1 MNLLLSTFYWLPI
14 TLGKT
19 RTGLSYLPC
28 SPGTPPGPLLGP
40 HLDPIWIS
48 SWTPPQPQTPPE
60 SHLDPTWG
68 PPGTTLPLTHQALHP
83 LAPTMTPRCHAHS
96 HLGSFATKGLGL
108 EFPLNTL
115 VTPSLHLS
123 LRSSVSSS
131 PVSKVAFTA
140 RLSSSPSF
148 ICQSTYF

>member
-1 MNLLLSTFYWLPI
+1 MNLLLSTLYWLPV
-14 TLGKT
+14 TLGRT

-28 SPGTPPGPLLGP
+28 SPGTPPGPP
-40 HLDPIWIS
+40 T
-48 SWTPPQPQTPPE
+48 WTPPGSHLDFIWEPPPPPQTPPE

-68 PPGTTLPLTHQALHP
+68 PPGTTLPLT
-83 LAPTMTPRCHAHS
+83 PTMTPRCHAHS

-123 LRSSVSSS
+123 LRSSVSSF
-131 PVSKVAFTA
+131 PVSKVAFTV
-140 RLSSSPSF
+140 RLSLSPSF
-148 ICQSTYF
+148 ICQRTYF